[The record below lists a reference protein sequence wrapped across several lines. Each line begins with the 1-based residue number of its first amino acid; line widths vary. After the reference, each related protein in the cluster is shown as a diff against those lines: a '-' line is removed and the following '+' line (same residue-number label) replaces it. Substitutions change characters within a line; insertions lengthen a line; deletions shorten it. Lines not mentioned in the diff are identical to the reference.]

1 VLLASRFV
9 AEDYLDFGFAIVG
22 VQKAGTSTL
31 SQALNWHPHV
41 CRAPRKEMRFFVR
54 EDVDW
59 ADPPYD
65 EYRAPRSKPQQRIAG
80 DASPLYLWWPHALE
94 RMRRYNPDMRLVA
107 IFRDPIERAFSH
119 WLMMRGRNPRRRPDW
134 PVLVRDHLPD
144 GLPAELPEEVGPR
157 ELRDEW
163 SAFSRGLYAA
173 QLERGL
179 AAYRRDQWLLLEFR
193 SMVADLPAAVH
204 RVTDH
209 IGIRPFREVPPLRP
223 AMAAPESVPGT
234 PPTAAEIATLAD
246 VYAADLARFADLS
259 GLDISAWPTRRILD
273 GDLDPGELA
282 ARFGAK
288 VEPVS

>member
-1 VLLASRFV
+1 M

-31 SQALNWHPHV
+31 SQTLNWHPHV

-65 EYRAPRSKPQQRIAG
+65 EYRAARRKPQQRIAG

-94 RMRRYNPDMRLVA
+94 RMHAYNPDMRLVA

-134 PVLVRDHLPD
+134 PVLLADHLPA
-144 GLPAELPEEVGPR
+144 GLPAELPEGVTPQA
-157 ELRDEW
+157 LRNEA
-163 SAFSRGLYAA
+163 SAISRGFYAA
-173 QLERGL
+173 QLERGFTT
-179 AAYRRDQWLLLEFR
+179 YPREQWLLLEFR
-193 SMVADLPAAVH
+193 SMLADLPGTVH

-209 IGIRPFREVPPLRP
+209 IGIRRFHEVPPLRQ
-223 AMAAPESVPGT
+223 AMAAPETVPGT
-234 PPTAAEIATLAD
+234 PPTAADLATLAE
-246 VYAADLARFADLS
+246 VYAADLARFGELS
-259 GLDISAWPTRRILD
+259 GLDVSGWPTRRILD

-282 ARFGAK
+282 ARFGTK
-288 VEPVS
+288 VDQEK